1 MLYQK
6 YFSEG
11 NLQIWKYAS
20 ENSCRKSSKT
30 VENEDDNSKAVNGE
44 GGGGENFGG
53 WAWERE

>member
-20 ENSCRKSSKT
+20 EHNCRKSSKT
-30 VENEDDNSKAVNGE
+30 VKNEDNDDKAVNGE
-44 GGGGENFGG
+44 GGGGEIFGG
-53 WAWERE
+53 GAWERE

>member
-20 ENSCRKSSKT
+20 EHSYRKSSKT
-30 VENEDDNSKAVNGE
+30 VKNEDNHIIALTGE
-44 GGGGENFGG
+44 GGGGEKIGG